1 MRQGLDACMKCRR
14 VLCSV
19 DLMAHWEGL
28 GMRGVDWL
36 VAGNSLG
43 GAVWRGLWWFDNGL
57 DCGIPEGLRLVFT
70 MGVVCQSG

>member
-1 MRQGLDACMKCRR
+1 
-14 VLCSV
+14 
-19 DLMAHWEGL
+19 
-28 GMRGVDWL
+28 MRGVDWL